1 MSSCDRCIGP
11 EKDFFIQSPT
21 SLANDFQA
29 VFGPDMPKAQ
39 TSWSDINYPLT
50 FVQINI
56 FEEPQNIFSTKIP
69 DPKLS
74 SQPPVFFT
82 IECPPLGMENS
93 FGFCTTIFGKAS
105 WDLQLSGAPTVVE
118 STSGCLGYL
127 QLSKAPTVVR
137 SIERT
142 YSCLDYLQLSRAS
155 SVVEST
161 FSYPI
166 YPQLSRAPP
175 LVQSTSSCREHLQLS
190 KVSLVVEST
199 SSCPKYLKLSRVP
212 PVVQSISSCPEHLQ
226 LSKVSPVIDNVSSY
240 REYPQLSRVP
250 PLVQS
255 TSSCREWFLSDRE
268 RHTFVHVHRC
278 PSSSPIQSRPSVIV
292 SHGSSK
298 AGQGNNQ
305 DWKGPGQSD
314 DWILSHRQSLFW
326 LDLHM

>member
-1 MSSCDRCIGP
+1 MFLKYS
-11 EKDFFIQSPT
+11 
-21 SLANDFQA
+21 
-29 VFGPDMPKAQ
+29 PKAQ
-39 TSWSDINYPLT
+39 RLATWDKISFSLRIVPLIIHMNHFSYPLT

-118 STSGCLGYL
+118 STSGCPGYL

-155 SVVEST
+155 SVVESI
-161 FSYPI
+161 F
-166 YPQLSRAPP
+166 
-175 LVQSTSSCREHLQLS
+175 SCREHLQLS
-190 KVSLVVEST
+190 EVPPAVESTSTCPKYLQLSRALQLSKVSPVVEST

-212 PVVQSISSCPEHLQ
+212 PVVQSTSSCPEHLQ
-226 LSKVSPVIDNVSSY
+226 LSKVSPVIDNISSY

-255 TSSCREWFLSDRE
+255 TSSCREWYLSDRE
-268 RHTFVHVHRC
+268 RHTYPPLQLACTHTVAMDTGL
-278 PSSSPIQSRPSVIV
+278 I
-292 SHGSSK
+292 
-298 AGQGNNQ
+298 
-305 DWKGPGQSD
+305 
-314 DWILSHRQSLFW
+314 
-326 LDLHM
+326 